1 MAVETDRMDRKTAGR
16 RVVVTGAAGFI
27 GRAVVERIERGA
39 LGPISLL
46 KLNDVRAFD
55 HPGAV
60 VVAGS
65 YAQPG
70 VRDHIADGG
79 IDLLF
84 HLASLPGGASEQ
96 DPALGRSVNLDGSI
110 ALIDAVAQGGSPIIV
125 YTSSIAVLGRGEQPV
140 TDATALRPEGSYGTH
155 KAMVEYYLADLTR
168 RGVVDGRAVRPA
180 GIVARP
186 REAFAG
192 FATAWMSDLF
202 HAAVDQREIAIPAR
216 ADAHIWL
223 QSVDAVADNI
233 IHAAL
238 MPGEGLAAQR
248 AWTLPATVV
257 RLDGLVEALGRRT
270 GHVMRIDYRG
280 GPFDQPPLDAS
291 AALGVGFIS
300 DGDTEALVEIVLARI
315 MRG

>member
-1 MAVETDRMDRKTAGR
+1 MNYQPGGK
-16 RVVVTGAAGFI
+16 RVAVTGAAGFI
-27 GRAVVERIERGA
+27 GRAVVEQIERGA
-39 LGPISLL
+39 IGLISELR
-46 KLNDVRAFD
+46 LNDVCAFD
-55 HPGAV
+55 HPRAS

-65 YAQPG
+65 YAEPEVRERLCAGG
-70 VRDHIADGG
+70 V
-79 IDLLF
+79 DLLF

-110 ALIDAVAQGGSPIIV
+110 ALIDAVAATGMALVV
-125 YTSSIAVLGRGEQPV
+125 YTSSIAVLGHGGNTVDGE
-140 TDATALRPEGSYGTH
+140 TALRPTGSYGTH

-168 RGVVDGRAVRPA
+168 RGVVDARSVRPA

-202 HAAVDQREIAIPAR
+202 HAAAERREIAIPAR

-223 QSVDAVADNI
+223 QSVDTVADNI

-238 MPGEGLAAQR
+238 MPADGLAAHR

-270 GHVMRIDYRG
+270 GEAMRVDYRG

-291 AALGVGFIS
+291 DALNVGFVS
-300 DGDTEALVEIVLARI
+300 DGDTDALVETVLARI
-315 MRG
+315 GRS